1 MTIMING
8 KLVAKS
14 HAKIPVWSS
23 FGRGYGIFETLRTY
37 GDKKVFQTKEHINR
51 LFDSAKKIDLK
62 LKYSKKQIQK
72 MLEVVAQ
79 KSPHKSQII
88 KIMAIENYL
97 ILISNPLKLDKK
109 IYEGV
114 KCMSEE
120 AIRSLPEVKSI
131 SYIASY
137 LSHERAKKK
146 GYFDAI
152 LTDKNEEVYEGA
164 YSNLFWFE
172 GQTLCTRKD
181 EVLPGITRDTIF
193 KISPF
198 KIKFKKIKL
207 SQLKKKK
214 EVFLTTSVK
223 GIVPIVQIDKTK
235 IGNGKPGENTKL
247 LMKKFTDFI
256 SYRQTVF

>member
-8 KLVAKS
+8 KFVLKKN
-14 HAKIPVWSS
+14 AKIPVWSS

-37 GDKKVFQTKEHINR
+37 GDKKIFQAKEHINR

-62 LKYSKKQIQK
+62 LKYNKKQIRE
-72 MLEVVAQ
+72 MLEKTSK

-88 KIMAIENYL
+88 KIMAIEDYL
-97 ILISNPLKLDKK
+97 ILISAPLKLDKK
-109 IYEGV
+109 IYKGV
-114 KCMSEE
+114 KCMSLQ
-120 AIRSLPEVKSI
+120 AVRSLPEVKSI

-152 LTDKNEEVYEGA
+152 LTDKNQEVYEGA

-172 GQTLCTRKD
+172 GHTLCTRKN

-198 KIKFKKIKL
+198 KIKFKTIKL
-207 SQLKKKK
+207 KDLKKKK

-223 GIVPIVQIDKTK
+223 GIVPITQIDKTK
-235 IGNGKPGENTKL
+235 IGNGKPGPNTKL
-247 LMKKFTDFI
+247 LMEKFTDFV
-256 SYRQTVF
+256 SYCQVA

>member
-1 MTIMING
+1 MING
-8 KLVAKS
+8 KLVSKKD
-14 HAKIPVWSS
+14 AKIPVWSS

-37 GDKKVFQTKEHINR
+37 GDKKIFQTKEHIDR
-51 LFDSAKKIDLK
+51 LFDSAKKIDLS
-62 LKYSKKQIQK
+62 LKYNKTQINH
-72 MLEVVAQ
+72 MLEIITK

-88 KIMAIENYL
+88 KIMAIEDYL

-109 IYEGV
+109 IYDGV
-114 KCMSEE
+114 KCMSTTCT
-120 AIRSLPEVKSI
+120 RSLPEVKSI

-152 LTDKNEEVYEGA
+152 LTDKNGEVYEGA

-172 GQTLCTRKD
+172 GHTLCTRKD
-181 EVLPGITRDTIF
+181 EVLPGITRETIF

-207 SQLKKKK
+207 SQLIKKK
-214 EVFLTTSVK
+214 EIFLTTSVK
-223 GIVPIVQIDKTK
+223 GIVPIIQIDKTK
-235 IGNGKPGENTKL
+235 IGNGKPAQNTEL
-247 LMKKFTDFI
+247 LMKHFHEYA
-256 SYRQTVF
+256 SSCVL

>member
-8 KLVAKS
+8 KFVSKKD
-14 HAKIPVWSS
+14 AKIPVWSS

-37 GDKKVFQTKEHINR
+37 GNKKLFQTKEHIDR
-51 LFDSAKKIDLK
+51 LFNSAKQIDLK
-62 LKYSKKQIQK
+62 LRFNKTQISKMIEKTAK
-72 MLEVVAQ
+72 

-88 KIMAIENYL
+88 KITAIEDYL
-97 ILISNPLKLDKK
+97 IIISKQLKLDKK
-109 IYEGV
+109 IYDGV
-114 KCMSEE
+114 KCMSEN
-120 AIRSLPEVKSI
+120 AVRSLPEVKSI

-137 LSHERAKKK
+137 LSHKRAEKK

-152 LTDKNEEVYEGA
+152 LIDKNGEVYEGA

-172 GQTLCTRKD
+172 KDTLCTRKD

-207 SQLKKKK
+207 SQLKKRK
-214 EVFLTTSVK
+214 EIFLTTSVK
-223 GIVPIVQIDKTK
+223 GIVPITQIDKTK
-235 IGNGKPGENTKL
+235 IGNGKSGTNTKL
-247 LMKKFTDFI
+247 LMKCFDEYV
-256 SYRQTVF
+256 SSSLA

>member
-8 KLVAKS
+8 KFVAKKN
-14 HAKIPVWSS
+14 AKVSVLSS

-37 GDKKVFQTKEHINR
+37 GDKKLFQTKEHMDR

-62 LKYSKKQIQK
+62 IKYNKTQISK
-72 MLEVVAQ
+72 MLEKIVN
-79 KSPHKSQII
+79 KTSYKTQII
-88 KIMAIENYL
+88 KIMAIEDYL

-114 KCMSEE
+114 KCMSTIC
-120 AIRSLPEVKSI
+120 IRSLPEVKSI

-137 LSHERAKKK
+137 LSHKKAEKK
-146 GYFDAI
+146 GCFDAI
-152 LTDKNEEVYEGA
+152 LTDKNGEVYEGA

-172 GQTLCTRKD
+172 GNTLCTRKD
-181 EVLPGITRDTIF
+181 EVLPGITRETLF

-198 KIKFKKIKL
+198 KIKFKKTKL
-207 SQLKKKK
+207 KELKKKK

-223 GIVPIVQIDKTK
+223 GIVPIIQIDKTK
-235 IGNGKPGENTKL
+235 TGNGKPGKNTKL
-247 LMKKFTDFI
+247 LMKHFDEYA
-256 SYRQTVF
+256 SSCVL

>member
-8 KLVAKS
+8 KLVAKKN
-14 HAKIPVWSS
+14 AKIPVWSS

-37 GDKKVFQTKEHINR
+37 GDKKIFQAKEHIDR

-62 LKYSKKQIQK
+62 LKYNKKQISQ
-72 MLEVVAQ
+72 MLKVVTK
-79 KSPHKSQII
+79 KSTHKSQII
-88 KIMAIENYL
+88 KIMAIEDYL
-97 ILISNPLKLDKK
+97 IMISNPLKLNKK
-109 IYEGV
+109 IYEGI
-114 KCMSEE
+114 KCMSLQ
-120 AIRSLPEVKSI
+120 AVRSLPEVKSI

-152 LTDKNEEVYEGA
+152 LTDKNQEVYEGA

-172 GQTLCTRKD
+172 GRVLCTRKD

-193 KISPF
+193 HISPF

-223 GIVPIVQIDKTK
+223 GIVPIIQIDKTK
-235 IGNGKPGENTKL
+235 IGNGSAGTNTKL
-247 LMKKFTDFI
+247 LMKKFTNFV
-256 SYRQTVF
+256 SSSCT